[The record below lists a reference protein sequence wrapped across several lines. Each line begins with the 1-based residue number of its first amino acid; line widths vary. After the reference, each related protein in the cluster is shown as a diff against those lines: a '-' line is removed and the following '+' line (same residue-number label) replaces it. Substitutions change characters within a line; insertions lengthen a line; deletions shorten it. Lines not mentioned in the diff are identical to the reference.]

1 MLKTVLRVS
10 EKKKINFINSKIMR
24 KVLLTVMMVSS
35 LLAFNAC
42 KKDGETG
49 PAGPAGPTGA
59 TGPAGAA
66 GAAGAVGA
74 AGAKGADGTKILSG
88 TVDPVTADGAVGDF
102 YFNKTTKTLWGPK
115 VAAGWAG
122 TSTGLTG
129 PAGNQFLAGAGAPD
143 ATNPTNAKTGDY
155 YFDTNTSIFY
165 GPKAADGSWTGN
177 VPLSSNA
184 SAKNYVFAKGFETV
198 VESTTPRTLGQSVV
212 NEYSEYTLNTSY
224 KVTANDLI
232 RIAKYPGW
240 IHNREMRVQ
249 TVAGGPFDNVLDN
262 ADVLATPVGAVFIYT
277 NMPTE
282 QFTLTQDDKD
292 RLTVNSGAAFA
303 YLTYGSAQNVSLGTD
318 LVIATKKNMKI
329 INDATRFATSYTATT
344 KFDLNAMPGLAA
356 SAVEDIKRDGKLYV
370 KYRYFTPKTA
380 TGGNTLAP
388 SAMSN
393 YNAGWSDITKWAYA
407 YVGTAGNT
415 NGTTNLTA
423 GVNPFGGGLGTDPA
437 ETFMSSASH
446 FGGGGTAPFAPE
458 NTAVGTM
465 DLATAGVT
473 NRGKFTVNWTINSGT
488 AAAATPHDH
497 SDAYYNFTNGNLT
510 YSAVGSTTKT
520 AVPNTNLI
528 TYNDTKGGLEIS
540 GLTAIKLVQIQV
552 LAIPAANVAA
562 AKAKGVDINNPI
574 ALQNFVKL

>member
-1 MLKTVLRVS
+1 
-10 EKKKINFINSKIMR
+10 MR

-42 KKDGETG
+42 KKDGEQG

-74 AGAKGADGTKILSG
+74 TGAKGADGTKILSG
-88 TVDPVTADGAVGDF
+88 TVDPVAADGAVGDF

-129 PAGNQFLAGAGAPD
+129 PAGNQFLAGAGVPD

-165 GPKAADGSWTGN
+165 GPKAADGTWTGI

-184 SAKNYVFAKGFETV
+184 GVKNYVFAKGFETL
-198 VESTTPRTLGQSVV
+198 VESTTPRVIGQSVV
-212 NEYSEYTLNTSY
+212 EEVSDFTLNTSY

-240 IHNREMRVQ
+240 INNREMKVQ
-249 TVAGGPFDNVLDN
+249 TVVGGPFDNVLDYN
-262 ADVLATPVGAVFIYT
+262 DVLITPVGAVFVYT

-292 RLTVNSGAAFA
+292 RLTVNAGAAFN
-303 YLTYGSAQNVSLGTD
+303 YLTYATAQNISLGTD
-318 LVIATKKNMKI
+318 LVLATKKNLKI
-329 INDATRFATSYTATT
+329 VNDATRFATSYTGTT
-344 KFDLNAMPGLAA
+344 KFDLNALPGLPAT
-356 SAVEDIKRDGKLYV
+356 AVEEIKRDGKLYV
-370 KYRYFTPKTA
+370 KYRYFNAKTA
-380 TGGNTLAP
+380 TGGNTLAV
-388 SAMSN
+388 SN
-393 YNAGWSDITKWAYA
+393 IGNQNAGWSDITKWANS
-407 YVGTAGNT
+407 YVGTTGNT
-415 NGTTNLTA
+415 NGATNLTA
-423 GVNPFGGGLGTDPA
+423 GVNPFSGALGTDGA
-437 ETFMSSASH
+437 ENFMTSGTY
-446 FGGGGTAPFAPE
+446 FGNAGTANYAPD

-488 AAAATPHDH
+488 PAAAAPHTVGDG
-497 SDAYYNFTNGNLT
+497 YYNSANNNLT
-510 YSAVGSTTKT
+510 FTAAGSTTKT
-520 AVPNTNLI
+520 AVVGNSI
-528 TYNDTKGGLEIS
+528 VYNDTKGGLEPA

-552 LAIPAANVAA
+552 LAVPAANVAA